1 MTDDNAGNNA
11 DKNADNNADNNADKK
26 VLRTNADKKVLRTK
40 TGRVIS
46 NKMDKTITV
55 RVERTVKHPLYGKY
69 IRRSSKLHAHDED
82 NVCNE
87 GDLVSIS
94 ECKPYS
100 KSKAWRLVEVV
111 EKIS

>member
-1 MTDDNAGNNA
+1 MSDGNTG
-11 DKNADNNADNNADKK
+11 KQADKK
-26 VLRTNADKKVLRTK
+26 VLRTNADKKVLRTR
-40 TGRVIS
+40 TGRVVS

-55 RVERTVKHPLYGKY
+55 CVERTVQHPLYGKY

-111 EKIS
+111 EKVS